1 MDASSPP
8 PWTRADRR
16 AVLHNLRYDETL
28 MSLHNASGVG
38 TNADRFLTG
47 SEAQAAAL
55 AAGGAVTSI
64 SFRTGA
70 CARNARCACAH
81 AWLRGC

>member
-1 MDASSPP
+1 M
-8 PWTRADRR
+8 T
-16 AVLHNLRYDETL
+16 
-28 MSLHNASGVG
+28 LHNASGVG

-64 SFRTGA
+64 SFRTGVFQVHPSA
-70 CARNARCACAH
+70 AGALLLLGSCNWRSRGGNPWCTPIHSSNRLARSLEA
-81 AWLRGC
+81 